1 MSSIL
6 FHNDTSTLNHLWF
19 ESHKR
24 LLTSVCIKLNQV
36 DQIEPLLKEFLGDQ
50 MKMPKLK
57 DPNKPKRAG
66 TAYLFYCN
74 DKRPA
79 LMAALKKK
87 GKKINVGKLQ
97 QQLGK
102 SWKTL
107 SDKAKKPFL
116 ELAAK
121 DTVRYK
127 EEMDEY
133 TSKN

>member
-6 FHNDTSTLNHLWF
+6 FHNDTSTLNHLWY

-24 LLTSVCIKLNQV
+24 LLTSLCIKLDQV
-36 DQIEPLLKEFLGDQ
+36 DQIESLLKEFLGDQ

-102 SWKTL
+102 SWKLLT
-107 SDKAKKPFL
+107 DKTKKPFL
-116 ELAAK
+116 DLAAK

-127 EEMDEY
+127 EEMEEY

>member
-6 FHNDTSTLNHLWF
+6 FHNDTSTLNHIWF

-24 LLTSVCIKLNQV
+24 LLTSVCIKLDKV
-36 DQIEPLLKEFLGDQ
+36 DQIEPLLNEFLGVQ

-74 DKRPA
+74 DNRPA
-79 LMAALKKK
+79 LMADLKKK

-107 SDKAKKPFL
+107 TEKTKKKYT

-121 DTVRYK
+121 DSIRYK
-127 EEMDEY
+127 QEMEDY

>member
-6 FHNDTSTLNHLWF
+6 FHNDTSTLNHIWF

-24 LLTSVCIKLNQV
+24 LLTSVCIKLDKV
-36 DQIEPLLKEFLGDQ
+36 DQIEPLLNEFLGVQ

-79 LMAALKKK
+79 LMADLKKK

-102 SWKTL
+102 SWK
-107 SDKAKKPFL
+107 F
-116 ELAAK
+116 
-121 DTVRYK
+121 
-127 EEMDEY
+127 
-133 TSKN
+133 

>member
-6 FHNDTSTLNHLWF
+6 FHNDTSTLNHIWY

-24 LLTSVCIKLNQV
+24 LLTSVCIKLDQV
-36 DQIEPLLKEFLGDQ
+36 DQIESLLKEFLGDQ

-102 SWKTL
+102 SWKLLT
-107 SDKAKKPFL
+107 DKTKKPFL
-116 ELAAK
+116 DLAAT
-121 DTVRYK
+121 DTIRYK
-127 EEMDEY
+127 EEMEEY

>member
-6 FHNDTSTLNHLWF
+6 FHNDTSTLNHLWY

-24 LLTSVCIKLNQV
+24 LLTSVCIKLDKV
-36 DQIEPLLKEFLGDQ
+36 DQIDPLLKEFLGEK

-74 DKRPA
+74 AKRPA
-79 LMAALKKK
+79 LMVELKNK
-87 GKKINVGKLQ
+87 GQKINVGQLQ
-97 QQLGK
+97 QKLGK

-107 SDKAKKPFL
+107 TDSAKKPFL

-121 DTVRYK
+121 DSLRYK
-127 EEMDEY
+127 QQMEEY
-133 TSKN
+133 SSK